1 MKSNASTAN
10 LRLVAVA
17 LLCGLFFLFAMS
29 VILLGTNLYRGIV
42 ADGDARYT
50 QRTALSYV
58 INQARR
64 YDLSGGISV
73 ESFGDTDA
81 LLLRE
86 GGYVTRLYCYDG
98 QLCELYTEES
108 LLLLPEDGVA
118 VLPLDSLTLTQTGG
132 RIVISANGYETSF
145 TPHASGE
152 VTQ

>member
-42 ADGDARYT
+42 ADTDERYT
-50 QRTALSYV
+50 QRTALSY
-58 INQARR
+58 IMNQARQ
-64 YDLSGGISV
+64 YDLTGGISV
-73 ESFGDTDA
+73 EAFGDDDVLA
-81 LLLRE
+81 LRE

-98 QLCELYTEES
+98 QLCSLYTEES
-108 LLLLPEDGVA
+108 LLLQPEHGVA
-118 VLPLDSLTLTQTGG
+118 VLPLDSLTLTQTDG
-132 RIVISANGYETSF
+132 RIIISANGYETSF

-152 VTQ
+152 VAQ